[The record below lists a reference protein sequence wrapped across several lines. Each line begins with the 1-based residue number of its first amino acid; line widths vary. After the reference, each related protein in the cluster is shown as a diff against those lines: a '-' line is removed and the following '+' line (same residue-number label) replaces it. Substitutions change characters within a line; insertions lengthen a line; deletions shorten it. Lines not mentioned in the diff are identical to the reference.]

1 MNKFKVGDPV
11 YYPEKGNKVFT
22 LENVYGCKN
31 ETYPLCIKIDGY
43 TEVAFTEEGLKYK
56 YHDLPRLLHA
66 TPEVQ
71 EQLERLYG
79 VEFEKPP
86 VKPTSKEIVQ
96 AMLDKGEKSVPS
108 WVSDCKEHPTADCTW
123 VYIKKIVEGNVQS
136 IFVDERGEE
145 WMYVTPFNPAT
156 DEPITELPE

>member
-66 TPEVQ
+66 TPEAQ
-71 EQLERLYG
+71 KQLERLYG
-79 VEFEKPP
+79 VEFEAPP
-86 VKPTSKEIVQ
+86 PKPTSREIVQ
-96 AMLDKGEKSVPS
+96 AFLDKGELSVPC
-108 WVSDCKEHPTADCTW
+108 WVSDSNEQPNADCIW
-123 VYIKKIVEGNVQS
+123 VYIKQIIDERHPFV
-136 IFVDERGEE
+136 FVDERGNK
-145 WMYVTPFNPAT
+145 WRYATPFDHTTLQA
-156 DEPITELPE
+156 ITELPE